1 MVEEQPLTDAEL
13 DAALT
18 EAFADEPTPA
28 FAARVRERL
37 AGEQIA
43 GSRPSGFVAVTLTLA
58 TAAIVSTAVMLER
71 RPADERLPVRVAAAS
86 ARDNA
91 IHPRDAPVVAAPAA
105 TQREHKAASHSATSR
120 LPRRTPELAHEE
132 PSDVLIP
139 SAEQQALRRLLE
151 RPPTA
156 VLRFAPSV
164 ETTVAAIGIPP
175 LTIVPLL
182 PEAEEGGHQ

>member
-18 EAFADEPTPA
+18 EAFADEPSPY

-43 GSRPSGFVAVTLTLA
+43 GSRPSGFAAVTVTLA

-71 RPADERLPVRVAAAS
+71 QPADQRVPARVAAAS
-86 ARDNA
+86 TRDNP
-91 IHPRDAPVVAAPAA
+91 IPPRDAPVVAAPAA
-105 TQREHKAASHSATSR
+105 THRGHKAASHPATSR
-120 LPRRTPELAHEE
+120 LPQRTDELAHEE
-132 PSDVLIP
+132 PSGVLIP
-139 SAEQQALRRLLE
+139 PTEQQALRRLLE

-164 ETTVAAIGIPP
+164 ETTVAAIDIPP
-175 LTIVPLL
+175 LTIDPLL
-182 PEAEEGGHQ
+182 PVVEEGGHQ

>member
-1 MVEEQPLTDAEL
+1 MVEEQSLTDAEL

-18 EAFADEPTPA
+18 EAFADEPSPD

-37 AGEQIA
+37 AGERIA
-43 GSRPSGFVAVTLTLA
+43 GSRPSGFVAVTVTLA

-164 ETTVAAIGIPP
+164 ETTVAAIDIPP
-175 LTIVPLL
+175 LTIDPLL
-182 PEAEEGGHQ
+182 PEVEEGGHQ